1 MAQRGQLL
9 IDVAQIVDLLID
21 GGQIVV
27 VARRLEQHLQLG
39 LQEEGE
45 GEGYLVSLT
54 LQLKSNS

>member
-27 VARRLEQHLQLG
+27 VACRLEQHLQLG

>member
-27 VARRLEQHLQLG
+27 VAGRLEQHLQLG
-39 LQEEGE
+39 LQVEG
-45 GEGYLVSLT
+45 GG
-54 LQLKSNS
+54 

>member
-27 VARRLEQHLQLG
+27 VACRLEQHLQLG
-39 LQEEGE
+39 LQVEG
-45 GEGYLVSLT
+45 GG
-54 LQLKSNS
+54 